1 MPPEVS
7 DIFARLETSKKQYM
21 KTGASDEASR
31 LGPHLVRLSE
41 GSVPDYV
48 KLTKYQEFCWRT
60 MGQAVRRS
68 YKPNPKLELSLLQAH
83 MRMRPEEYVAYV
95 RMTTVI
101 AVVIYLALTLPF
113 SGIIFVGNPS
123 SFVIALGVA
132 IFLFIVVFLCLVFA
146 LIVYYIGMSRPASRA
161 KTRARDIDKR
171 IGPAMSFIS
180 AMASADVNVDVIFKE
195 LSRQDIYG
203 EIKNEAEWITRDTE
217 LLGIDI
223 LTAVS
228 KAAQRTPSSKF
239 QEFLQGVVTTSTS
252 GGQLK
257 PYFLQKAEQFE
268 KEGKLDMRQQL
279 ESLGLL
285 AESFVTVVVAFPLFL
300 IVIMAIMAIV
310 PGGGG
315 GGGFTVLLLWLVVLL
330 MVPIAQF
337 GFIFIIWNSTKEAS
351 M

>member
-1 MPPEVS
+1 LPPEVS

-31 LGPHLVRLSE
+31 MGPHLVRLSE
-41 GSVPDYV
+41 GAVPEYV
-48 KLTKYQEFCWRT
+48 KLTKYQQFCWRT
-60 MGQAVRRS
+60 MGKAVKVRS
-68 YKPNPKLELSLLQAH
+68 KPNPKLELSLLQAH
-83 MRMRPEEYVAYV
+83 MRMRPEEFTAYV
-95 RMTTVI
+95 WMTTLIMVIVSIVVAITLGATLVAFLGLDVSLTLLVTVLI
-101 AVVIYLALTLPF
+101 AVFPPLMTYVLLTSQPG
-113 SGIIFVGNPS
+113 SK
-123 SFVIALGVA
+123 
-132 IFLFIVVFLCLVFA
+132 
-146 LIVYYIGMSRPASRA
+146 A
-161 KTRARDIDKR
+161 KARGRDIDKR
-171 IGPAMSFIS
+171 IGPSMSFIS

-228 KAAQRTPSSKF
+228 KASQRTPSSKF

-268 KEGKLDMRQQL
+268 KEGKLDMRRQL

-315 GGGFTVLLLWLVVLL
+315 SGEFTVLLLWMVVLL

>member
-21 KTGASDEASR
+21 QTKTGEEAAKF
-31 LGPHLVRLSE
+31 GPHLIKLPD
-41 GSVPDYV
+41 GAVPDYV

-60 MGQAVRRS
+60 VGNAVKMRT
-68 YKPNPKLELSLLQAH
+68 KPNPKLELSLLQAH
-83 MRMRPEEYVAYV
+83 MRMRPEEFMSYVW
-95 RMTTVI
+95 MTTLIVFGIALVI
-101 AVVIYLALTLPF
+101 AITMGATFIALLHIDAAFVLIFMIMIIVLPPILTYMVL
-113 SGIIFVGNPS
+113 SSTPS
-123 SFVIALGVA
+123 SK
-132 IFLFIVVFLCLVFA
+132 
-146 LIVYYIGMSRPASRA
+146 A

-171 IGPAMSFIS
+171 IGAAMSFIS

-195 LSRQDIYG
+195 LSRQPIYG

-223 LTAVS
+223 LTAIS

-257 PYFLQKAEQFE
+257 PYFLQKAEQYE
-268 KEGKLDMRQQL
+268 KEAKLDMRSQL
-279 ESLGLL
+279 ESLGLM

-315 GGGFTVLLLWLVVLL
+315 SAESTVMLLWMVVIG
-330 MVPIAQF
+330 MVPISQF
-337 GFIFIIWNSTKEAS
+337 GFIFFIWNSTKES
-351 M
+351 SI

>member
-21 KTGASDEASR
+21 KAKTSDEVSKM
-31 LGPHLVRLSE
+31 GPHLIKLPD
-41 GSVPDYV
+41 GAVPAYV
-48 KLTKYQEFCWRT
+48 KLSRYQEFCWRT
-60 MGQAVRRS
+60 MGMAAKVRAR
-68 YKPNPKLELSLLQAH
+68 PNPKLELSLLQAH
-83 MRMRPEEYVAYV
+83 MRMRPEEFTAYIW
-95 RMTTVI
+95 MTTIIAAIVAVI
-101 AVVIYLALTLPF
+101 VSITLGATFVALLKIDTALTLL
-113 SGIIFVGNPS
+113 VM
-123 SFVIALGVA
+123 VLIAVLPPILA
-132 IFLFIVVFLCLVFA
+132 YVVL
-146 LIVYYIGMSRPASRA
+146 ASTPGSKA
-161 KTRARDIDKR
+161 KGRARDIDKR

-203 EIKNEAEWITRDTE
+203 EIKSEAEWITRDTE

-223 LTAVS
+223 LTAIS

-257 PYFLQKAEQFE
+257 PYFLQKAEQYE
-268 KEGKLDMRQQL
+268 KESKLDMRSQL
-279 ESLGLL
+279 ESLGLM

-315 GGGFTVLLLWLVVLL
+315 NTDFTVLLLWLVVGL
-330 MVPIAQF
+330 MVPISQF
-337 GFIFIIWNSTKEAS
+337 GFIFYIWNATKEAS
-351 M
+351 I

>member
-1 MPPEVS
+1 MAPEVS
-7 DIFARLETSKKQYM
+7 DIFARLESSKKQYM
-21 KTGASDEASR
+21 KTKTSEAELAS
-31 LGPHLVRLSE
+31 LGPHLVKLPE
-41 GSVPDYV
+41 GAVPDYV
-48 KLTKYQEFCWRT
+48 KLTKYQQFCWRT
-60 MGQAVRRS
+60 MGRAVKVRS
-68 YKPNPKLELSLLQAH
+68 KPNPKLELSLLQAH
-83 MRMRPEEYVAYV
+83 MRMRPEEYTAYV
-95 RMTTVI
+95 WMTAILVGVI
-101 AVVIYLALTLPF
+101 AAVVAVTLGATFVAVLNIEPAFVLIF
-113 SGIIFVGNPS
+113 SI
-123 SFVIALGVA
+123 L
-132 IFLFIVVFLCLVFA
+132 IVVLPPMLA
-146 LIVYYIGMSRPASRA
+146 YMLLISSPGSKA

-171 IGPAMSFIS
+171 IGAAMSFIS

-195 LSRQDIYG
+195 LSRQEIYG

-223 LTAVS
+223 LSAVS
-228 KAAQRTPSSKF
+228 KAAQRTPSNKF

-268 KEGKLDMRQQL
+268 KESKLDMRSQL
-279 ESLGLL
+279 ETLGLM

-315 GGGFTVLLLWLVVLL
+315 NSDFTVMLLWLVVLL
-330 MVPIAQF
+330 MVPISQF
-337 GFIFIIWNSTKEAS
+337 GFIFFIWNSTKESS